1 MTIFPFIII
10 IFIFLQTT
18 VSGNVHAPSKMAAF
32 LDKNLWIKGQV
43 TNTKVFPSMV
53 NRNSRAPF
61 LFKFCRV
68 VYDRENK
75 KLCISDGE
83 FVGKTMRG
91 EAQKQP
97 DYEEAM
103 MHLEMEENLS
113 HGR

>member
-1 MTIFPFIII
+1 MTTFRSIITN
-10 IFIFLQTT
+10 FIFLQTT
-18 VSGNVHAPSKMAAF
+18 MSGNVPTPSRLATL
-32 LDKNLWIKGQV
+32 LDEGWIKGQV
-43 TNTKVFPSMV
+43 TNTKVLPPMV

-61 LFKFCRV
+61 LFQFCRV

-83 FVGKTMRG
+83 FVGKTMPG
-91 EAQKQP
+91 EAPKQP

>member
-1 MTIFPFIII
+1 MIAFSSIIT

-18 VSGNVHAPSKMAAF
+18 MSGNIPTPSEMASP
-32 LDKNLWIKGQV
+32 LDRRWIRGQV
-43 TNTKVFPSMV
+43 TKTKVFPPMV

-103 MHLEMEENLS
+103 MQLEMEENLS